1 MSFIINHQ
9 HGSAEVPFI
18 GKTGF
23 PLSLNSVILRL
34 KTLENATF

>member
-9 HGSAEVPFI
+9 HGPTEVAFI
-18 GKTGF
+18 RKTAF

-34 KTLENATF
+34 KTVENATF